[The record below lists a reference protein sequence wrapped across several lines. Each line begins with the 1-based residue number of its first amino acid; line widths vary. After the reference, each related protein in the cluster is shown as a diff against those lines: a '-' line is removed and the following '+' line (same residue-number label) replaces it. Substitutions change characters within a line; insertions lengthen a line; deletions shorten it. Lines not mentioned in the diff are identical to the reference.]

1 MSGLRVHSCIAAAL
15 LLTAVTAIAQNYP
28 QRPVRVIAVAAGGG
42 PDLIARMVAAKF
54 AERMGQQF
62 YVENRPGA
70 GGNLGAELVARATPD
85 GHTLL
90 LGSASQAI
98 SMTLFP
104 KLGYDLT
111 RDLAPVSMVATA
123 PFVLA
128 VHPSLPVRS
137 VRELITLAKSR
148 RGELLFASGGAG
160 TPPHLAS
167 QMLKSAAGI
176 DFVHVPYKGIMLAI
190 NDLIGGHVHFT
201 IAVTPIAM
209 PLVQSGRLRALGMTS
224 AGRSKLAPEVPAIS
238 ETVRDFEVIG
248 WYGLL
253 APAGTPLAI
262 LSRLHQE
269 TQQVIAQP
277 DVTERLLALGSEPQ
291 AMTVPAFSAFIQS
304 EIRKWGKAVK
314 DSNAQPD

>member
-1 MSGLRVHSCIAAAL
+1 M
-15 LLTAVTAIAQNYP
+15 
-28 QRPVRVIAVAAGGG
+28 IAVAAGGG
-42 PDLIARMVAAKF
+42 PDLIARMMAAKF

-70 GGNLGAELVARATPD
+70 GGNLGAELVARAAPD

-111 RDLAPVSMVATA
+111 RDLAAVSMVATA
-123 PFVLA
+123 PFVLV
-128 VHPSLPVRS
+128 VHPSPPVRS
-137 VRELITLAKSR
+137 VRELVTLAKLR

-160 TPPHLAS
+160 TPPHLAA

-176 DFVHVPYKGIMLAI
+176 EFVHVPYKGIMLAI
-190 NDLIGGHVHFT
+190 NDLIGGHVHFS
-201 IAVTPIAM
+201 IAVTPVAM
-209 PLVQSGRLRALGMTS
+209 PLVQSRRLRALGMTS
-224 AGRSKLAPEVPAIS
+224 ASRSKLAPEVPAIS
-238 ETVRDFEVIG
+238 EAVRDFEVIG
-248 WYGLL
+248 WYGLF
-253 APAGTPLAI
+253 APAGTPPAV

-269 TQQVIAQP
+269 THFAIAQP
-277 DVTERLLALGSEPQ
+277 DITERLLALGSEAQPMTAPQ
-291 AMTVPAFSAFIQS
+291 FAAFIQS